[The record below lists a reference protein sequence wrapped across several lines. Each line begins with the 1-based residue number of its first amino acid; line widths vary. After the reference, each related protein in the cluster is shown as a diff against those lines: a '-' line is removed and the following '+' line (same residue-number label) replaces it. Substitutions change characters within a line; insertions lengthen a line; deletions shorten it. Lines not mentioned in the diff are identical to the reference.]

1 LSQMLSSMECRLKER
16 SDVSLRLTTIG
27 VECLLAKIVM
37 SGQNV
42 GKMVVTTED

>member
-1 LSQMLSSMECRLKER
+1 MPSHRT
-16 SDVSLRLTTIG
+16 LRRVPPFDATIG
-27 VECLLAKIVM
+27 VESLLAKIVM